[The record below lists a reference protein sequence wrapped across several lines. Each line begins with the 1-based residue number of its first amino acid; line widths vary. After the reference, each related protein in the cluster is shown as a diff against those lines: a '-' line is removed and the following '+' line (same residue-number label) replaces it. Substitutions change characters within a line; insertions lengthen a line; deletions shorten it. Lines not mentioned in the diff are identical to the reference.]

1 MGNEIE
7 LKLRIAKSDVAH
19 FKHHLIAMSKVMQ
32 ISSPTTRKVLSTYY
46 DTPSLILLHWG
57 ISLRLRRDARKWMQ
71 TIKTAGN
78 AVSGLH
84 QRIEIESEVANGQLD
99 FSKLSNTIYQ
109 DFLRQ
114 ESLQHQIKPIFSTNI
129 QRTEWQLSFVNGDQ
143 IALMLDIGE
152 LVAGDKRVAISE
164 IELELIQGNAGR
176 LFELALQLQQDIPL
190 TIENKSKAHRGYAYY
205 RPQPLGIVNANPP
218 KLHRKMKA
226 SEALTLIIQECLTQL
241 QGNQEMVL
249 YGKDIEGVHQMRVAL
264 RRLRSALTVFGC
276 TTNKQNCVKL
286 ITELKWITGVLGTA
300 RDLDVFT
307 SQTLPLV
314 IKQLQNESSLALLA
328 KHARQ
333 HRLQA
338 YVDTREALNSQ
349 RYQRLLLTLED
360 WLVNQRWQNVKLVK
374 RRAEAVAQSIL
385 VKHYKKLNKC
395 GKNLSQD
402 DAEQRHATRI
412 AAKKLRY
419 AAEFFAD
426 FYPAKLSKSFI
437 KSLAALQDQLGV
449 MNDINVTNA
458 LIIKLIGARPTRN
471 LVAAHHLLKGWNAH
485 QLLLTTQLSNTTWKQ
500 FSDHEPFWLTSN

>member
-19 FKHHLIAMSKVMQ
+19 FKRQLTAMSKDMQ
-32 ISSPTTRKVLSTYY
+32 ISGPTTRKVMSTYY

-71 TIKTAGN
+71 TIKSAGN
-78 AVSGLH
+78 AVNGLH
-84 QRIEIESEVANGQLD
+84 QRIEIENEVANGQLD
-99 FSKLSNTIYQ
+99 FNKFTNTVYEN
-109 DFLRQ
+109 FLRQ
-114 ESLQHQIKPIFSTNI
+114 ESLQHQIQPIFSTNI

-143 IALMLDIGE
+143 VELVLDIGD
-152 LVAGDKRVAISE
+152 LIAGDKREPICE
-164 IELELIQGNAGR
+164 IELELKQGNAGR
-176 LFELALQLQQDIPL
+176 LFEIALQLQQHIPL
-190 TIENKSKAHRGYAYY
+190 WIENISKAHRGYAYY
-205 RPQPLGIVNANPP
+205 RPQQPSIVSANPA

-226 SEALTLIIQECLTQL
+226 SEALTAIVQECLTQL

-264 RRLRSALTVFGC
+264 RRLRSALNVFGC
-276 TTNKQNCVKL
+276 VSSKQHCNKL

-314 IKQLQNESSLALLA
+314 VKQLQNESSLALLA

-338 YVDTREALNSQ
+338 YTDTREALNAQ
-349 RYQRLLLTLED
+349 RYQRLLLTLAD
-360 WLVNQRWQNVKLVK
+360 WLANQRWQNEKLVK
-374 RRAEAVAQSIL
+374 HRAGAVAQSIL
-385 VKHYKKLNKC
+385 AKHYKKLKKS
-395 GKNLSQD
+395 GKTLSQG
-402 DAEQRHATRI
+402 DAKQRHATRI

-426 FYPAKLSKSFI
+426 FYPAKQSKLFL

-458 LIIKLIGARPTRN
+458 LIVKLIGAHPPRN
-471 LVAAHHLLKGWNAH
+471 LVAAHYLVKGWNAH
-485 QLLLTTQLSNTTWKQ
+485 QLLLTAQLSNTTWKQ
-500 FSDHEPFWLTSN
+500 FSDQKPFWLT